1 MLPARHCL
9 SYTDNFSKSLGKP
22 CAAAAGAAGSQTDGL
37 PPRRGHGS
45 MGLLS
50 HDHRQFGSGGNLSGS
65 GRHASGSPYM
75 SKLESIASSA
85 VRAADKVMASLIIVY
100 THSGAQHLSQCLEP
114 QP

>member
-1 MLPARHCL
+1 MCSLPTTALAVWTTCPDHVKTLCIA
-9 SYTDNFSKSLGKP
+9 TTG
-22 CAAAAGAAGSQTDGL
+22 AGGGQSDGL

-50 HDHRQFGSGGNLSGS
+50 YEHRQFGSGGNLSGS
-65 GRHASGSPYM
+65 GRHAGGSPYM

-100 THSGAQHLSQCLEP
+100 THSGAHLLR
-114 QP
+114 

>member
-1 MLPARHCL
+1 MKKLCI
-9 SYTDNFSKSLGKP
+9 
-22 CAAAAGAAGSQTDGL
+22 AAVGAGAGQTDGL
-37 PPRRGHGS
+37 PSRRGHGS

-50 HDHRQFGSGGNLSGS
+50 HEHKQFGSQGNLSGS

-100 THSGAQHLSQCLEP
+100 THSGARS
-114 QP
+114 

>member
-1 MLPARHCL
+1 MKKLCI
-9 SYTDNFSKSLGKP
+9 
-22 CAAAAGAAGSQTDGL
+22 AAVGAGAGQTDGL
-37 PPRRGHGS
+37 PSRRGHGS

-50 HDHRQFGSGGNLSGS
+50 HEHKQFGSQGNLSGS

-100 THSGAQHLSQCLEP
+100 THSGARL
-114 QP
+114 